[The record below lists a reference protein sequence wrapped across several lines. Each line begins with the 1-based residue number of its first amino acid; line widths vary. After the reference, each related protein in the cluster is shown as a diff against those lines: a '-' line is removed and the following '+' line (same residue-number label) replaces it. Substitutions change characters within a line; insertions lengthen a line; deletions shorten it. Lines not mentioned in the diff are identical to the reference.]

1 MTIVEQAA
9 YDQNSK
15 NLKSKNRMDVD
26 ENDLDESN
34 LIGKLYKKC
43 IIPLIRIGKP
53 NNIKFADLERIEAAR
68 RYEESLYYQ
77 NRKRINSISEG
88 SEKLVPRHSIAN
100 KKYYFEPKN
109 RIKSYFGVSMGSP
122 NASHN
127 RKGMNVRETK
137 SQA

>member
-1 MTIVEQAA
+1 MTIVEQTA
-9 YDQNSK
+9 NNKNLMSK
-15 NLKSKNRMDVD
+15 NKMDVD
-26 ENDLDESN
+26 ENGIEESN
-34 LIGKLYKKC
+34 IIGKLYKKC

-53 NNIKFADLERIEAAR
+53 NNIQFADLERIEAAR
-68 RYEESLYYQ
+68 RYEESLSYQ

-88 SEKLVPRHSIAN
+88 NEKLIPRHSIAN

-109 RIKSYFGVSMGSP
+109 RIKSYFGSP

-127 RKGMNVRETK
+127 RKGLNIRETK